1 MPHPEIVT
9 ASDLNEYADTL
20 ESQSVIPELVYHLVD
35 QANPTL
41 CRIPY
46 GAQVNQPGWDG
57 KVQIAARYRSY
68 IPAGTSYWEMT
79 TSRNPQTEATSN
91 LRKRSRALSPEARAD
106 ATFIFVTPRTAAT
119 GGWSEPR
126 QSRWIADAKSRY
138 NWRDVRVLDANQL
151 ATWLQGLPAL
161 GRWLAAATGRL
172 PSAGSILTPLEY
184 WNEHVPL
191 ADGGE
196 KQVQLPPRLFLADRD
211 RASDA
216 LRRLLSSETQRLLLL
231 AESEYDVDDFV
242 AAYLQSVSDE
252 QRDHHAHHCLFV
264 RDIDAWQSLC
274 EAPTRHVLVGSP
286 RLGLD
291 EDNQTFLTLATT
303 KGHAVI
309 VPLCGRWPA
318 GDENIVRL
326 HNPSQATV
334 EAVLRDA
341 GLPTARC
348 RELAQDSGGQLAA
361 LRRSLLG
368 LGSRPPYAT
377 WSNAAELAQAGLIG
391 RWNAGN
397 LDDRSVI
404 ETVVDRGYS
413 DWISPLRSAALRPES
428 PIVQHNEIWRF
439 AVRSEA
445 WSALGRHISDDDL
458 NRFRGVA
465 VSLLSEDHPKFDLP
479 RDQRYAAAIYD
490 KVPKH
495 SDQIRAGIAES
506 IALLGSRSQF
516 LSSCSQ
522 HRPADTARRIVH
534 LLLADAQW
542 TRWASLGPH
551 LPLMAEGAPEQFL
564 AAVESDLSRRPES
577 PLGTLL
583 KDDSQDSGFLNTYE
597 SAGLLWALE
606 TLAWSPDYL
615 SRVAVILATM
625 ASMDPGSRW
634 VNGPENTL
642 RTIFLPWCPQ
652 TSADDAQKT
661 GAIKAVM
668 REQEEIA
675 WKLLVNLLP
684 HGQGFSTGSRQPTWR
699 PWVPR
704 DWTGRVRVDD
714 YQRTVA
720 AYFDLAV
727 LSAGLH
733 PTRLRTLV
741 ERLPELPSA
750 LRTSF
755 LSRLESDDLCSLS
768 ERDRFQV
775 WEELDAVLR
784 RHRRFHTAHWALPEA
799 ELLPFVAA
807 AKALRVESPV
817 LKARWLFPRSP
828 VEATDGQDSMAQ
840 QMERLEEQR
849 RGALRDVIQS
859 GGIKAVFALATEVP
873 TPGPVGDTLA
883 HVATDREDAEIIASY
898 LTGIS
903 ESEHVMLSRY
913 VWQRFAL
920 QGWPWAQSLGFSRW
934 SREER
939 AKFLALLPFQE
950 AVWSQLPKHLE
961 DGSEHLYWERV
972 NQNPYFV
979 QDDMSVPI
987 REFIK
992 CGRFGAAVACINSTV
1007 SDSRFNSDLASFVL
1021 LALLDAQETTDDV
1034 DGAAIVDI
1042 IVHLQECPGFDQ
1054 AALWKIEWAYL
1065 GLLGIGSPGSPSTL
1079 ETALASDPGF
1089 FISVLELVFK
1099 KGTEQRETNTGD
1111 TTERDHSRARNAFQL
1126 LESWRRP
1133 PGMSTQEEGDSPTL
1147 RDWAERARQAAQEK
1161 DLSDVSDRYIGK
1173 VLVHALNPSDDNWV
1187 PEQVAELLNA
1197 EAMGKCRD
1205 GFFSGLLGQ
1214 RGVFAMTGG
1223 REEKELAA
1231 DFRLKA
1237 TRLDRQGYARLAGT
1251 VREVA
1256 EHYSAQSEQ
1265 FAADETAGE

>member
-1 MPHPEIVT
+1 M
-9 ASDLNEYADTL
+9 
-20 ESQSVIPELVYHLVD
+20 
-35 QANPTL
+35 
-41 CRIPY
+41 
-46 GAQVNQPGWDG
+46 
-57 KVQIAARYRSY
+57 AARYRSY
-68 IPAGTSYWEMT
+68 IPAGTSYWEIT

-119 GGWSEPR
+119 GGWSEPK
-126 QSRWIADAKSRY
+126 QSRWIARAKSRY
-138 NWRDVRVLDANQL
+138 NWRDIRVLDANQL
-151 ATWLQGLPAL
+151 AAWLQGLPAL
-161 GRWLAAATGRL
+161 GRWLAEAAGRL

-184 WNEHVPL
+184 WKEHVPL
-191 ADGGE
+191 VDGGE
-196 KQVQLPPRLFLADRD
+196 KQVRLPSRLFLADRD
-211 RASDA
+211 RATDA
-216 LRRLLSSETQRLLLL
+216 LRRLLSSETQKLLLL

-242 AAYLQSVSDE
+242 AAYLQSIPEE
-252 QRDHHAHHCLFV
+252 QRHHHAHHCVFV

-274 EAPTRHVLVGSP
+274 EVPTRHVLVASP

-309 VPLCGRWPA
+309 VPLCGSWPA

-326 HNPSQATV
+326 HSPSQATV
-334 EAVLRDA
+334 ETALRDA

-361 LRRSLLG
+361 LRRSLLA
-368 LGSRPPYAT
+368 LGSRPPYAK
-377 WSNAAELAQAGLIG
+377 WGAATGLAQAGLIG

-397 LDDRSVI
+397 SDDRSAI

-413 DWISPLRSAALRPES
+413 DWISPLRRAALRPES
-428 PIVQHNEIWRF
+428 PLVQHNELWRF

-445 WSALGRHISDDDL
+445 WSALGRYISDDDL

-534 LLLADAQW
+534 VLLADARW

-551 LPLMAEGAPEQFL
+551 LPLMAEGAPDQFL
-564 AAVESDLSRRPES
+564 AAVESDLGRRPDS

-583 KDDSQDSGFLNTYE
+583 RDDSQDSGFLNTYE
-597 SAGLLWALE
+597 TAGLLWALE

-634 VNGPENTL
+634 VNGPQNTL

-652 TSADDAQKT
+652 TSADDCQKT

-675 WKLLVNLLP
+675 WKLLVHLLP
-684 HGQGFSTGSRQPTWR
+684 HGQGFSTGCRQPTWR

-704 DWTGRVRVDD
+704 DWTGQVRLDD

-720 AYFDLAV
+720 AYFELAV
-727 LSAGLH
+727 QSAGVH

-750 LRTSF
+750 LRTRF
-755 LSRLESDDLCSLS
+755 LSRLESDDICSLS
-768 ERDRFQV
+768 ERDRFQI
-775 WEELDAVLR
+775 WEELDAVVR
-784 RHRRFHTAHWALPEA
+784 RHRRFHTAQWALPEA
-799 ELLPFVAA
+799 DLVPFVTAA
-807 AKALRVESPV
+807 NALRVESPV
-817 LKARWLFPRSP
+817 LNARWLFPRSP
-828 VEATDGQDSMAQ
+828 LEATDGQDSTAQ
-840 QMERLEEQR
+840 QMERLEKQR
-849 RGALRDVIQS
+849 RDALREVIQN
-859 GGIKAVFALATEVP
+859 GGTKAVYVLATEVP
-873 TPGPVGDTLA
+873 TPSSVGDSLA
-883 HVATDREDAEIIASY
+883 HVATDREDTEIIERY

-903 ESEHVMLSRY
+903 ETEYVMLSCY
-913 VWQRFAL
+913 VWRRFAL
-920 QGWPWAQSLGFSRW
+920 RGWPWAQSVGFSRW

-950 AVWSQLPKHLE
+950 AVWSQLPKYLG

-972 NQNPYFV
+972 NQNPYSV

-987 REFIK
+987 REFIR
-992 CGRFGAAVACINSTV
+992 CGRFGAAISCVNSTV
-1007 SDSRFNSDLASFVL
+1007 RDSRFNSGLASFSL
-1021 LALLDAQETTDDV
+1021 LALLEAQEATDDV

-1054 AALWKIEWAYL
+1054 ATLCKIEWAYL
-1065 GLLGIGSPGSPSTL
+1065 GLLGIGSPGSPTTL
-1079 ETALASDPGF
+1079 ENALASDPAF

-1099 KGTEQRETNTGD
+1099 KSTGQRDTDTGD
-1111 TTERDHSRARNAFQL
+1111 TVGRDQSRARNAFQL
-1126 LESWRRP
+1126 LESWCRP
-1133 PGMSTQEEGDSPTL
+1133 PSVSTEEGGASPRL
-1147 RDWAERARQAAQEK
+1147 REWVKIARQTAHEK

-1173 VLVHALNPSDDNWV
+1173 VLVHALQPSDDNWV
-1187 PEQVAELLNA
+1187 PEEVAELLN
-1197 EAMGKCRD
+1197 EEEMGKCRD

-1214 RGVFAMTGG
+1214 RGVFAMTAG
-1223 REEKELAA
+1223 REEAKLAA

-1237 TRLDRQGYARLAGT
+1237 RRLDGRGFARLAGT

-1256 EHYSAQSEQ
+1256 KHYSAQSEQ
-1265 FAADETAGE
+1265 FAADEAAGD

>member
-1 MPHPEIVT
+1 M
-9 ASDLNEYADTL
+9 
-20 ESQSVIPELVYHLVD
+20 
-35 QANPTL
+35 
-41 CRIPY
+41 
-46 GAQVNQPGWDG
+46 
-57 KVQIAARYRSY
+57 AARHRSY
-68 IPAGTSYWEMT
+68 IPAGTSYWEIT
-79 TSRNPQTEATSN
+79 TARDPETEATSN
-91 LRKRSRALSPEARAD
+91 LHKRSKALSSEARAD

-126 QSRWIADAKSRY
+126 QSGWIANAKSRY
-138 NWRDVRVLDANQL
+138 NWRDIRVLDANQL
-151 ATWLQGLPAL
+151 SAWLQGLPAL
-161 GRWLAAATGRL
+161 GRWLAVATGRL

-196 KQVQLPPRLFLADRD
+196 KQVRLPSRLFLADRD
-211 RASDA
+211 QATDA
-216 LRRLLSSETQRLLLL
+216 LRRLLSSETQKLLLL

-264 RDIDAWQSLC
+264 RDIEAWQSLC
-274 EAPTRHVLVGSP
+274 EVPTRHVLVASP

-291 EDNQTFLTLATT
+291 DHNQTFLTLATT

-309 VPLCGRWPA
+309 VPLCGGWPA

-334 EAVLRDA
+334 ETVLRDA

-377 WSNAAELAQAGLIG
+377 WSSAAQLAQAGLIG

-397 LDDRSVI
+397 LDDRSAI

-413 DWISPLRSAALRPES
+413 DWIFPLRSAILRPES
-428 PIVQHNEIWRF
+428 PIVQHNELWRF

-445 WSALGRHISDDDL
+445 WSALGRYISDDDL

-479 RDQRYAAAIYD
+479 RNQRYAAAIYD

-506 IALLGSRSQF
+506 VALLGSRSQF

-534 LLLADAQW
+534 VLLADAQW

-564 AAVESDLSRRPES
+564 AAVESDLGRRLES
-577 PLGTLL
+577 PLRTLL
-583 KDDSQDSGFLNTYE
+583 EDDSQDSGFLNAYE
-597 SAGLLWALE
+597 TAGLLWALE

-634 VNGPENTL
+634 VNGPQNTL

-652 TSADDAQKT
+652 TSADDGQKT

-675 WKLLVNLLP
+675 WKLLVSLLP
-684 HGQGFSTGSRQPTWR
+684 HGQGFSTGCRQPTWR

-704 DWTGRVRVDD
+704 DWTGQVRLDD
-714 YQRTVA
+714 YQRTVV

-727 LSAGLH
+727 QSAGVD

-755 LSRLESDDLCSLS
+755 LSGLGSDDICSLS
-768 ERDRFQV
+768 ERDRFAI

-784 RHRRFHTAHWALPEA
+784 RHRRFHSAQWALPEA
-799 ELLPFVAA
+799 DLAPFATAA
-807 AKALRVESPV
+807 NALRVESPV

-828 VEATDGQDSMAQ
+828 LEATDGQDSTEQ
-840 QMERLEEQR
+840 QLERLEEQR

-859 GGIKAVFALATEVP
+859 GGIEAVFALATEVP
-873 TPGPVGDTLA
+873 TPGPVGDSLA
-883 HVATDREDAEIIASY
+883 HVVTDREDAETIARYSAG
-898 LTGIS
+898 LS
-903 ESEHVMLSRY
+903 ESEHVMLSCY
-913 VWQRFAL
+913 VWRRFAL
-920 QGWPWAQSLGFSRW
+920 RGWPWAQSLGFASW
-934 SREER
+934 SCEER

-950 AVWSQLPKHLE
+950 TVWSQLSRYLE

-992 CGRFGAAVACINSTV
+992 CGRFGAAVTCINSTV
-1007 SDSRFNSDLASFVL
+1007 GDRRFNSDLASFAL
-1021 LALLDAQETTDDV
+1021 LALLESQEATDDV
-1034 DGAAIVDI
+1034 DGGAIVDI
-1042 IVHLQECPGFDQ
+1042 IVHLQECPGFSRT
-1054 AALWKIEWAYL
+1054 ALCDIEWAYL
-1065 GLLGIGSPGSPSTL
+1065 GLLGIGSRGSPITL
-1079 ETALASDPGF
+1079 EIALASDPVF

-1099 KGTEQRETNTGD
+1099 KSTGPRETDTGD
-1111 TTERDHSRARNAFQL
+1111 TVERDQSRARNAFQL
-1126 LESWRRP
+1126 LESWCRP
-1133 PGMSTQEEGDSPTL
+1133 PGMGIQEETDSPTL
-1147 RDWAERARQAAQEK
+1147 RDWVERARQTAQEK

-1173 VLVHALNPSDDNWV
+1173 VLVHALRPSDDNWV
-1187 PEQVAELLNA
+1187 PEEVAELLN
-1197 EAMGKCRD
+1197 EEVMGKCRD

-1214 RGVFAMTGG
+1214 RGGFAMTGG
-1223 REEKELAA
+1223 REEARLAG

-1237 TRLDRQGYARLAGT
+1237 RRLDGQGYARLAGT

-1256 EHYSAQSEQ
+1256 EHYSTESER
-1265 FAADETAGE
+1265 FAADEAAGE